1 MVSRT
6 HSFSWCWNKLIVSL
20 SEASIMI
27 FFVPSLGVFNQNN
40 LLSSPVVTQLRAFI
54 DPGIVL
60 SMFMLSC
67 IFVIVCG
74 LFVWKRVYV
83 GLFIYVLSL
92 EIQLSK
98 RNGYDPSNWSSHA
111 IYLDLD
117 SNFKWHSFSKRWS
130 LTWLFVL
137 LIFVD

>member
-1 MVSRT
+1 MPYMKITLDR
-6 HSFSWCWNKLIVSL
+6 L
-20 SEASIMI
+20 
-27 FFVPSLGVFNQNN
+27 
-40 LLSSPVVTQLRAFI
+40 FI
-54 DPGIVL
+54 DSGIVL

-98 RNGYDPSNWSSHA
+98 RNGHDPITGLAILLHFLLYSDYQTYWPNEEPRQPEISST
-111 IYLDLD
+111 IK
-117 SNFKWHSFSKRWS
+117 N
-130 LTWLFVL
+130 
-137 LIFVD
+137 